1 MSFSILS
8 TGRALPK
15 TVLTNEELCSF
26 VDTTD
31 EWIRSRTGIG
41 QRHICMEESLTDLA
55 AEAARRAMVRRSR
68 RRGPRPDPLRHHQ
81 QRLHHP
87 FPRLYGSGSDRRLL
101 PRFRC

>member
-41 QRHICMEESLTDLA
+41 QRHICME
-55 AEAARRAMVRRSR
+55 
-68 RRGPRPDPLRHHQ
+68 
-81 QRLHHP
+81 
-87 FPRLYGSGSDRRLL
+87 
-101 PRFRC
+101 

>member
-55 AEAARRAMVRRSR
+55 AEAPAGRW
-68 RRGPRPDPLRHHQ
+68 
-81 QRLHHP
+81 
-87 FPRLYGSGSDRRLL
+87 L
-101 PRFRC
+101 PQESAPGTST

>member
-15 TVLTNEELCSF
+15 TVLTNEELCALWYYR
-26 VDTTD
+26 

-55 AEAARRAMVRRSR
+55 AEAPAGRW
-68 RRGPRPDPLRHHQ
+68 
-81 QRLHHP
+81 
-87 FPRLYGSGSDRRLL
+87 L
-101 PRFRC
+101 PQASAPGTST

>member
-55 AEAARRAMVRRSR
+55 AEAARRAMASAGVGAPGTST
-68 RRGPRPDPLRHHQ
+68 
-81 QRLHHP
+81 
-87 FPRLYGSGSDRRLL
+87 
-101 PRFRC
+101 